1 MGSNNIVFVVS
12 LTVVSLA
19 WIYVFQLY
27 VFKVV
32 EQKTRNATILYGPKP
47 TTIEGT
53 FVYQMDMVESKL
65 GNNVQ
70 RSFSIQQLN
79 STNVK
84 IHLLLLI
91 LLN

>member
-1 MGSNNIVFVVS
+1 MKNIIMSRLVSSETHSTVSMGSNNIVFVVS

-32 EQKTRNATILYGPKP
+32 EQKTRNAINLYGPKP

-53 FVYQMDMVESKL
+53 FV
-65 GNNVQ
+65 
-70 RSFSIQQLN
+70 
-79 STNVK
+79 
-84 IHLLLLI
+84 
-91 LLN
+91 